1 MCCLRDDGYHDCV
14 YNYWSYEGIVM
25 FRVAGLVLLKV
36 NTGEVRSP

>member
-1 MCCLRDDGYHDCV
+1 MCCLRDDGYYDCV
-14 YNYWSYEGIVM
+14 YKVYEGIVM